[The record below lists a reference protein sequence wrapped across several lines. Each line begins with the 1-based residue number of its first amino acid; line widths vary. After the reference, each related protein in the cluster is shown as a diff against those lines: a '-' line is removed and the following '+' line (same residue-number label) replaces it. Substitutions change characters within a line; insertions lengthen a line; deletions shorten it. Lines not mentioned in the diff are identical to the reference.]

1 MRHIFQGLLT
11 LFMGILMVL
20 PAVAP
25 AQADSSKVNPV
36 PLIRKQALMIK
47 VNNSVEVGQPVTI
60 SVFSRRSNE
69 TIAGAPVYAVK
80 TSDRVD
86 PADPGNYTTLTDEFE
101 ALIEFDGTFIGTT
114 GSDGTISAV
123 LSEAGLYLLVAT
135 KDGFIPGFARLQVKE
150 DGQKF
155 RLSLQA
161 PTSFPAGQQV
171 MIKVTYGV
179 SGQAAENATVCAIR
193 TPNALPPTVK
203 PAPVPAENGTATQM
217 IIDQQASI
225 IIDAEQEDALAGRLG
240 KREIVLGNSNSAG
253 EITYT
258 FKDPGTY
265 MLLVRKKGYLPGARR
280 INIQSETT
288 LKSLEVKVVFNT
300 APGQPATIQVTEKSS
315 SQPVEGA
322 SVYSLKVANN
332 KDIKQMPPT
341 ANNVKAQIV
350 RAWTDADSVR
360 EKGVL
365 VGNTDSAGQVSY
377 SFPSPGQYMLA
388 AFKDGFITGIARTNV
403 LRAAGVTTVPLLQST
418 TTTAI
423 EE

>member
-1 MRHIFQGLLT
+1 LRHIFQGLLT

-47 VNNSVEVGQPVTI
+47 VNNSVEVGQPV
-60 SVFSRRSNE
+60 
-69 TIAGAPVYAVK
+69 
-80 TSDRVD
+80 
-86 PADPGNYTTLTDEFE
+86 
-101 ALIEFDGTFIGTT
+101 
-114 GSDGTISAV
+114 
-123 LSEAGLYLLVAT
+123 
-135 KDGFIPGFARLQVKE
+135 
-150 DGQKF
+150 
-155 RLSLQA
+155 
-161 PTSFPAGQQV
+161 
-171 MIKVTYGV
+171 
-179 SGQAAENATVCAIR
+179 
-193 TPNALPPTVK
+193 
-203 PAPVPAENGTATQM
+203 
-217 IIDQQASI
+217 
-225 IIDAEQEDALAGRLG
+225 
-240 KREIVLGNSNSAG
+240 
-253 EITYT
+253 
-258 FKDPGTY
+258 
-265 MLLVRKKGYLPGARR
+265 
-280 INIQSETT
+280 
-288 LKSLEVKVVFNT
+288 
-300 APGQPATIQVTEKSS
+300 
-315 SQPVEGA
+315 EGA

-350 RAWTDADSVR
+350 RAWNDADSVR